1 MSTTPTPTPSTDFR
15 PPTEQFTTQKAPQ
28 TFDPFNTRTCPE
40 LFDGKWHDNGDGVS
54 IER

>member
-15 PPTEQFTTQKAPQ
+15 PTTEQFTTRKAPQ

-40 LFDGKWHDNGDGVS
+40 LFDGKWQDNGDGPT